1 MSTTIHNHLRDKIA
15 SFLLLLL
22 CSVCFFAGCTRHN
35 GVTFN
40 GTITGADG
48 RYLTVTRTC
57 AGETVLTDSVQI
69 RDGHFRLTLPVG
81 DDGPAFYR
89 ISICNNNAFTTL
101 ASKGETVTIEADA
114 ESLVRSYRAT
124 GSPDA
129 ERMGQLDHQLALF
142 ADSTDYL
149 MVLYNQQ
156 TDDDSLRE
164 AIEWAYLQIK
174 ANHTA
179 FLRNFIAQNS
189 ESLSCLAAFYQRYN
203 QCIFLPEKENVELLQ
218 ELYGQWK
225 QLYPENKE
233 VQWVGER
240 LEKIKGK

>member
-1 MSTTIHNHLRDKIA
+1 MTSMKKLFVLFVIA
-15 SFLLLLL
+15 SL
-22 CSVCFFAGCTRHN
+22 FAGCAKHN
-35 GVTFN
+35 TVTFD
-40 GTITGADG
+40 GTVSGADG
-48 RYLTVTRTC
+48 HYLTITRTC

-69 RDGHFRLTLPVG
+69 RDGHFRLALPAE
-81 DDGPAFYR
+81 DDSPAFYR
-89 ISICNNNAFTTL
+89 ISLRNNNAFTTL

-114 ESLVRSYRAT
+114 ASLVRSYRAT

-129 ERMGQLDHQLALF
+129 ERMCRLDRQLALF

-164 AIEWAYLQIK
+164 AIERAYLQIK

-203 QCIFLPEKENVELLQ
+203 QCIFLPEKENIELLQ

-225 QLYPENKE
+225 RLYPENKE

-240 LEKIKGK
+240 LEKIKGE

>member
-1 MSTTIHNHLRDKIA
+1 MKKLFVLFVIVSL
-15 SFLLLLL
+15 
-22 CSVCFFAGCTRHN
+22 FAGCAKRNT
-35 GVTFN
+35 VTFE
-40 GTITGADG
+40 GTVSGADG

-57 AGETVLTDSVQI
+57 VGETVLTDSVQI
-69 RDGHFRLTLPVG
+69 RDGHFQLSLPAG
-81 DDGPAFYR
+81 DDGPDFYR
-89 ISICNNNAFTTL
+89 ISLRSDNAFTTL

-114 ESLVRSYRAT
+114 ASLVRSYRAT

-129 ERMGQLDHQLALF
+129 ERMCRLDQQLALF

-164 AIEWAYLQIK
+164 AIERAYLQIK

-189 ESLSCLAAFYQRYN
+189 ESLSCLAAFYQRYH
-203 QCIFLPEKENVELLQ
+203 QCIFLPEKENIELLQ

-225 QLYPENKE
+225 RLYPENKE

-240 LEKIKGK
+240 LEKIKGE